1 MEHGEIT
8 KTLISSLLMDSSD
21 FVNHACLHPGVV
33 DFHIG
38 QSKMIRLLA
47 CLIVVAVTCGCSA
60 IDGLLDAPVDNQV
73 LAAEERSPPP
83 IAVAGWTGRTVPNDR
98 EVLFD
103 GDDSYVLDTGDRLRI
118 FVYGQPNLSR
128 IYPVDQSGLISVPL
142 IGLVKAR
149 GLTSQ
154 RLAHIIRNRLAAQ
167 YVKEPE
173 ITVDIAQHRPFYV
186 LGEVRTA
193 GQYPYAGGLT
203 VRSAVATAG
212 GFSERANER
221 VVQITRRAGGITEK
235 FDAPDEFV
243 IQPGDT
249 IYVYERF
256 L

>member
-1 MEHGEIT
+1 
-8 KTLISSLLMDSSD
+8 
-21 FVNHACLHPGVV
+21 
-33 DFHIG
+33 
-38 QSKMIRLLA
+38 MIRSLT
-47 CLIVVAVTCGCSA
+47 CLIVAAVVAGCSSL
-60 IDGLLDAPVDNQV
+60 DGLLDAPADTQ
-73 LAAEERSPPP
+73 APIAEERSSPT
-83 IAVAGWTGRTVPNDR
+83 AVAGWTGRAPSDDPQASA
-98 EVLFD
+98 D
-103 GDDSYVLDTGDRLRI
+103 GDDRYVLDTGDRLRI

-154 RLAHIIRNRLAAQ
+154 RLAQAIRNRLAAQ
-167 YVKEPE
+167 YVRDPE
-173 ITVDIAQHRPFYV
+173 VTVDIAQHRPFYV
-186 LGEVRTA
+186 LGEVRNA
-193 GQYPYAGGLT
+193 GQFPYAGGLT
-203 VRSAVATAG
+203 VRSAVAIAG

-221 VVQITRRAGGITEK
+221 IVQITRRAGGTTEK